1 MGVTVDD
8 GGGDQWFP
16 VQTTNA
22 TVTDVPGTTF
32 TVPDKSC
39 DCYEIE
45 AIAVRSNTSLPLVY
59 HKFFTDTARINPAN
73 SFSELVS
80 AYDAQPTK
88 LFEHGSNATMA
99 VALVAVASSTT
110 VKIQVTGLA
119 TTTIDWRIRVKRR
132 TLTSN

>member
-1 MGVTVDD
+1 MGVSIDD
-8 GGGDQWFP
+8 GGGDQWLSI
-16 VQTTNA
+16 QTTTNA
-22 TVTDVPGTTF
+22 VTDVPGSTF
-32 TVPDKSC
+32 TVPDKAC

-45 AIAVRSNTSLPLVY
+45 AIAVRNNTSLPLVY

-88 LFEHGSNATMA
+88 VFEHGSNATMA
-99 VALVAVASSTT
+99 VALVAVASTTT
-110 VKIQVTGLA
+110 VKIQVTGLT

-132 TLTSN
+132 TVTSN